1 MVLVVVSAGGL
12 GGCLGGGGG
21 GAGAPFGGA
30 GSEFSAQAGLSHV
43 AAAAPFAAGYTGEAV
58 RVDIVVDSGVDGSH
72 SEFGNRVT
80 AGGDWQGSGNRL
92 SDLFFECRCASG
104 AVYVAECW

>member
-58 RVDIVVDSGVDGSH
+58 RVGIVDSGVDGSH